1 VPVLTLIA
9 GPNGSGKSTVTG
21 SVDIQGRDRLID
33 TDAIARRLSPS
44 NPSAAAM
51 KAGREVLKR
60 IEDHLGAD
68 VDFAVETTLSS
79 RKHADLISRAKL
91 RGYEIHLV
99 FIGVDSAE
107 KCIARIRTRVTLGG
121 HSVPEADVRRRYTR
135 SLAHLARA
143 LRSADVGEVYDN
155 SGDRHR
161 LILIARAGVIVWRAE
176 PLPHWITSDAGTGQA
191 RRDPL
196 Y

>member
-1 VPVLTLIA
+1 MPVLTLIA
-9 GPNGSGKSTVTG
+9 GPNGSGKSTVTR
-21 SVDIQGRDRLID
+21 SVDFHGRDRLLD

-44 NPSAAAM
+44 DPSAAAI

-60 IEDHLGAD
+60 IEDYLGAG

-79 RKHADLISRAKL
+79 RKHADLIRRAKL

-99 FIGVDSAE
+99 FIGVESAE
-107 KCIARIRTRVTLGG
+107 KCITRIRTRVTLGG
-121 HSVPEADVRRRYTR
+121 HSIPEADVRRRYTR
-135 SLAHLARA
+135 SLANLART

-161 LILIARAGVIVWRAE
+161 LILIVRAGVIVWRAE
-176 PLPHWITSDAGTGQA
+176 PLPHWITADAGTGQA

>member
-1 VPVLTLIA
+1 M
-9 GPNGSGKSTVTG
+9 N
-21 SVDIQGRDRLID
+21 
-33 TDAIARRLSPS
+33 
-44 NPSAAAM
+44 
-51 KAGREVLKR
+51 
-60 IEDHLGAD
+60 
-68 VDFAVETTLSS
+68 FAVETTLSS

-99 FIGVDSAE
+99 FIGVESAE
-107 KCIARIRTRVTLGG
+107 NCITRIRTRVTFGG

-135 SLAHLARA
+135 SLANLARA
-143 LRSADVGEVYDN
+143 LRSADVGRVYDN
-155 SGDRHR
+155 SGDSHR

-176 PLPHWITSDAGTGQA
+176 PLPHWITADAGAGQA